1 MHAAALSTDALEM
14 DYDKTASDRKSM
26 AKSVRSCRQ
35 AIQELKAELVA
46 WGERCKDPGQGGA
59 GERLAEEMGREVLLV
74 AITPTKQR
82 MASSVGR
89 EVSGS
94 LIDALSP
101 ARAFQSWCEQMAGS
115 AQAVR

>member
-1 MHAAALSTDALEM
+1 M

-26 AKSVRSCRQ
+26 AKSVRSCRK
-35 AIQELKAELVA
+35 AIQELKGELVA
-46 WGERCKDPGQGGA
+46 WGERCKDPEEGGA

-89 EVSGS
+89 EVSRG
-94 LIDALSP
+94 LVHGLWIDTD
-101 ARAFQSWCEQMAGS
+101 FE
-115 AQAVR
+115 